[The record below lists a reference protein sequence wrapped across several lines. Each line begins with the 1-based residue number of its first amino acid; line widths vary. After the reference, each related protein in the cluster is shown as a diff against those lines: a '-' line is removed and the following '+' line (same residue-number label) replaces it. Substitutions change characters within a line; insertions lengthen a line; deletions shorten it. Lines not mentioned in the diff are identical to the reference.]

1 MRSNKAQFSIG
12 QVFVYIL
19 AIVVAGLIIL
29 YGYRAIAGFKG
40 QAEDIALVNFKTSI
54 ENDIESMA
62 TRFDSVRTQEYDVP
76 GDEVCFV
83 DMDKK
88 GDVDN
93 ADLCISGSED
103 YNALICNS
111 WKAGANQNI
120 FLIPMADVQI
130 YAESLRVNGTGYFC
144 TEAKQGRITIR
155 LEGKGDSTLVSE
167 VQ

>member
-29 YGYRAIAGFKG
+29 YGYRAIASFKG

-62 TRFDSVRTQEYDVP
+62 TRFGSVRTQEYDVP
-76 GDEVCFV
+76 GDEVCFI
-83 DMDKK
+83 DLSKDADSTLRTKSAIIY
-88 GDVDN
+88 DSWN
-93 ADLCISGSED
+93 AT
-103 YNALICNS
+103 
-111 WKAGANQNI
+111 ANQNI